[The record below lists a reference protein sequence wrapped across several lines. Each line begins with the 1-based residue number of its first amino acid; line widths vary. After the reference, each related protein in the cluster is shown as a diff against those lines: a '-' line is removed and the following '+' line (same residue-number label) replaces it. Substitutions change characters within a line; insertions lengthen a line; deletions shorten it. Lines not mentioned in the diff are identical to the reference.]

1 MPEGLIKVSSSLFE
15 ALLPMV
21 QQQVSS
27 QIRVRDFNGASVSIA
42 PPEHGT
48 WDAVREHLVNERLE
62 EDRRV
67 LAAAISAAETDD
79 VVTELRSEFAEKQAE
94 VEAAV
99 DNEKHELNLEL
110 QVDYNFLSNESQSP
124 GGTSSLS

>member
-1 MPEGLIKVSSSLFE
+1 
-15 ALLPMV
+15 MV

-27 QIRVRDFNGASVSIA
+27 QIRVRDFNGASVSIS

-48 WDAVREHLVNERLE
+48 WESVREHLVNEALE
-62 EDRRV
+62 NDRRV
-67 LAAAISAAETDD
+67 LAQAISAADTDD
-79 VVTELRSEFAEKQAE
+79 LIAELRSDFAGKQAE

-110 QVDYNFLSNESQSP
+110 QVDYNFLSNEAHSP
-124 GGTSSLS
+124 VGLSAVL

>member
-1 MPEGLIKVSSSLFE
+1 
-15 ALLPMV
+15 MV

-48 WDAVREHLVNERLE
+48 WESVREHLVNERLDDE
-62 EDRRV
+62 RRV
-67 LAAAISAAETDD
+67 LAAAISAADTDEL
-79 VVTELRSEFAEKQAE
+79 VTALRGAFAEKQSE

-99 DNEKHELNLEL
+99 DNEKHEVNMDLEV
-110 QVDYNFLSNESQSP
+110 QYNFLSNDPQSP
-124 GGTSSLS
+124 GASSVS